1 MGDIQKVIHNMFQK
15 HPNLLVF
22 EDEKLIPYVAREL
35 NIVPNNYQKQKLLNA
50 IKRYRI
56 LSIIQS
62 NQPIIQLDSPYESL

>member
-1 MGDIQKVIHNMFQK
+1 MFQK

-56 LSIIQS
+56 LSIIQP
-62 NQPIIQLDSPYESL
+62 NQLDSPYSPYEFFQQSL